1 MNYDNSNNKTVT
13 LIKLNSLL
21 IQAVFFKN
29 LKLIVS
35 MKKYPLLFLLL
46 CCTIIYGQKKS
57 LQTKFTSEKIILDG
71 KLEESIWQSVPI
83 ATDFIMFQP
92 DNGKTV
98 PNEKRTEVRVL
109 YDNEALYIGAIMYD
123 NEPDK
128 ILKEINK
135 RDDFGTADFFGV
147 FINGYND
154 GQQNFE
160 FFVNAADGQADCLAT
175 DTNGE
180 DYSWDAVWESKAVI
194 TSYGWVAEMRI
205 PYAALRFSSEKI
217 QTWGVNFFR
226 EIRRDRQKYSW
237 NFIDTKIGT
246 VTQQNGTVDGIQNIK
261 TPTRLFFLP
270 YASFYTYA
278 NANQKTYG
286 ELKGGL
292 DIKYGINDA
301 FTLDAMLIPDFGQTK
316 YDDRILNLSP
326 FEQQFNENRGFF
338 TEGTD
343 LFSKG
348 NLFYSR
354 RIGGPPAYSPETA
367 KNEEIIESPISVDLY
382 NATKISGRTK
392 GGLGIGYL
400 NAVTQKTY
408 VTVKDTITQET
419 HRVLVEPLTNY
430 NVMVFDQR
438 FHKNSSA
445 TFVNTNVTR
454 NGSFR
459 DGNVSALVWDL
470 NTTKN
475 TYNLSGNFEYSHV
488 NDIDDKKDGINTTL
502 DFAETSGK
510 YRYSIGTN
518 LVTKDFDNN
527 DLGINFET
535 NYYSFYGNTS
545 YRILNP
551 TKKFNSF
558 NTNINVYTQFQK
570 ETSKIQSNQINLNVN
585 TTSKKNHYVGFGLQY
600 RPFENY
606 NYYEPRTEGRYS
618 IDPTRLGSWF
628 SISTNY
634 NNKFAF
640 DFNPSIAILDEYK
653 RMSYGVYLGPRYRF
667 NDRLALNYDFDF
679 LRQNN
684 NKGYVDSGSQ
694 NETLPTDAI
703 IYANRNIITY
713 TNSLNGKYSLSSKM
727 NFNLSARY
735 YWSYTENLNFYNL
748 QNNGRLSPN
757 DTYSENK
764 NQNLNTWNLDLSY
777 NWWFAPGS
785 QLTILY
791 RSNAAKYDNLL
802 NKDFGNNYTSLLNN
816 EDLSHVVSVSLKYFI
831 DYNQIRRKS

>member
-1 MNYDNSNNKTVT
+1 
-13 LIKLNSLL
+13 
-21 IQAVFFKN
+21 
-29 LKLIVS
+29 
-35 MKKYPLLFLLL
+35 MKKCYFFYFLLFFALGF
-46 CCTIIYGQKKS
+46 GQKKS
-57 LQTKFTSEKIILDG
+57 LQTKFTSEKITLDG
-71 KLEESIWQSVPI
+71 KLEEDIWQSVPI
-83 ATDFIMFQP
+83 ANNFVVFQP
-92 DNGKTV
+92 DNGKAV
-98 PNEKRTEVRVL
+98 AENKRTEVRVL
-109 YDNEALYIGAIMYD
+109 YDNEAIYIGALLYD
-123 NEPDK
+123 NEPNK

-135 RDDFGTADFFGV
+135 RDEFGTSDFFGV

-154 GQQNFE
+154 GQQNFQ

-194 TSYGWVAEMRI
+194 TAFGWVVEMRI
-205 PYAALRFSSEKI
+205 PYAALRFSSEKT

-226 EIRRDRQKYSW
+226 EIRRDREKYSW
-237 NFIDTKIGT
+237 NHIDSKIGT
-246 VTQQNGTVDGIQNIK
+246 FTQQNGILEGIENIK

-354 RIGGPPAYSPETA
+354 RIGGSPSYYPET
-367 KNEEIIESPISVDLY
+367 KPNEEVIENPNSVELY

-400 NAVTQKTY
+400 NAVTKKTY
-408 VTVKDTITQET
+408 ATIKNIDTQET
-419 HRVLVEPLTNY
+419 TAVLVEPLTNY
-430 NVMVFDQR
+430 NIIVFDQR
-438 FHKNSSA
+438 FHKNSSIS
-445 TFVNTNVTR
+445 FINTNVTR

-475 TYNLSGNFEYSHV
+475 TYNLAGNFEYSYV
-488 NDIDDKKDGINTTL
+488 NDIKNTKDGINTTL
-502 DFAETSGK
+502 DFSETSGK

-518 LVTKDFDNN
+518 MVSKDFDSN
-527 DLGINFET
+527 DLGIIFET
-535 NYYSFYGNTS
+535 NYYNFYSNSS

-551 TKKFNSF
+551 TKIFNSF
-558 NTNINVYTQFQK
+558 NTNINAFTQFQK
-570 ETSKIQSNQINLNVN
+570 ETGKVQGNQINLNVN
-585 TTSKKNHYVGFGLQY
+585 STTKKNHYVGFGLQY
-600 RPFENY
+600 RPMENY

-618 IDPTRLGSWF
+618 IDPTRYGGWLT
-628 SISTNY
+628 ISTNY

-640 DFNPSIAILDEYK
+640 DINPYFAILNESGRKSIGIDF
-653 RMSYGVYLGPRYRF
+653 SPRYRF
-667 NDRLALNYDFDF
+667 DDHFALNYAFNF
-679 LRQNN
+679 FKQNN
-684 NKGYVDSGSQ
+684 NKGFADSI
-694 NETLPTDAI
+694 NEDSNNATPNTI
-703 IYANRNIITY
+703 IYANRNVVTY
-713 TNSLNGKYSLSSKM
+713 TNSLNGKYSLNSKM
-727 NFNLSARY
+727 NFDISARY
-735 YWSYTENLNFYNL
+735 YWSYTENKNFLKLEND
-748 QNNGRLSPN
+748 GRLSPYN
-757 DTYSENK
+757 DYTENK
-764 NQNLNTWNLDLSY
+764 NQNLITWNLDVSY

-785 QLTILY
+785 QLTLLY
-791 RSNAAKYDNLL
+791 RSNAAKYDNLI

-816 EDLSHVVSVSLKYFI
+816 EDLSHVISISVKYFI
-831 DYNQIRRKS
+831 DYNQVKNVF

>member
-1 MNYDNSNNKTVT
+1 
-13 LIKLNSLL
+13 
-21 IQAVFFKN
+21 
-29 LKLIVS
+29 
-35 MKKYPLLFLLL
+35 MKKYYFFCFLLFSALM
-46 CCTIIYGQKKS
+46 YSQKKS
-57 LQTKFTSEKIILDG
+57 LQTKFTTEKIILDG
-71 KLEESIWQSVPI
+71 KLDETIWQSVPI

-92 DNGKTV
+92 DNGKV
-98 PNEKRTEVRVL
+98 VAENKRTEVRVL
-109 YDNEALYIGAIMYD
+109 YDNEAIYIGALMYD
-123 NEPDK
+123 DEPSK

-154 GQQNFE
+154 GQQNFQ

-175 DTNGE
+175 DSNGE
-180 DYSWDAVWESKAVI
+180 DYSWDAVWDSKAVI
-194 TSYGWVAEMRI
+194 TSFGWVVEMRI
-205 PYAALRFSSEKI
+205 PYAALRFSSESK

-237 NFIDTKIGT
+237 NLIDTKIGT
-246 VTQQNGTVDGIQNIK
+246 FTQQNGTVEGIENIK

-278 NANQKTYG
+278 NADQKTYG

-326 FEQQFNENRGFF
+326 FEQQFNENRAFF

-354 RIGGPPAYSPETA
+354 RIGGPPSHSPETEN
-367 KNEEIIESPISVDLY
+367 NEIVTENPASVDLY

-400 NAVTQKTY
+400 NAITQKTY
-408 VTVKDTITQET
+408 ATIKDTITQEMR
-419 HRVLVEPLTNY
+419 RVLVEPLTNY
-430 NVMVFDQR
+430 NVLVFDQR
-438 FHKNSSA
+438 FRKNSSA

-470 NTTKN
+470 NTAKN
-475 TYNLSGNFEYSHV
+475 TYNLSGNFKYSYV
-488 NDIDDKKDGINTTL
+488 NEVEEIKKGINTL
-502 DFAETSGK
+502 LSFAETSGK
-510 YRYSIGTN
+510 YRYYLETN
-518 LVTKDFDNN
+518 MITKDFDNN

-551 TKKFNSF
+551 TKIFNSF
-558 NTNINVYTQFQK
+558 NTNINAYTQFQK
-570 ETSKIQSNQINLNVN
+570 ETGKLQSDQINLNVN
-585 TTSKKNHYVGFGLQY
+585 STTKKNYYYGFGLEY
-600 RPFENY
+600 RPVETY
-606 NYYEPRTEGRYS
+606 NYYEPRRQGRYS
-618 IDPTRLGSWF
+618 IDPTRFGGWF
-628 SISTNY
+628 SLSTNY
-634 NNKFAF
+634 NHKFAI
-640 DFNPSIAILDEYK
+640 DFNPSFAVLNETQ
-653 RMSYGVYLGPRYRF
+653 RRSYGFYLSPRYRF
-667 NDRLALNYDFDF
+667 NDRLALNYEFNF
-679 LRQNN
+679 FRQNN
-684 NKGYVDSGSQ
+684 NKGYVDNGS
-694 NETLPTDAI
+694 NNSALPPDAI
-703 IYANRNIITY
+703 IYANRNVINY
-713 TNSLNGKYSLSSKM
+713 TNNLNGKYSLSSKM
-727 NFNLSARY
+727 NFDISARY
-735 YWSYTENLNFYNL
+735 YWSYTENKDFYEL
-748 QNNGRLSPN
+748 KENGRLSPYVGYT
-757 DTYSENK
+757 DNK
-764 NQNLNTWNLDLSY
+764 NQNLITWNLDVSY

-791 RSNAAKYDNLL
+791 RSNAAKYDNLI
-802 NKDFGNNYTSLLNN
+802 NKDFGNNYTSLMNN
-816 EDLSHVVSVSLKYFI
+816 EDLSHVISVSVKYFI
-831 DYNQIRRKS
+831 DYNQVKNVF